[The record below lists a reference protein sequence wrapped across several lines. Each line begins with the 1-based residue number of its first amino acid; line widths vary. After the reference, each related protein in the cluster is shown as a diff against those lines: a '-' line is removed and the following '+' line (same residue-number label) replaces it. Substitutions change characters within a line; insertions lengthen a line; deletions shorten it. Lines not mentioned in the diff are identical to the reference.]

1 MTTNQRDIDLLLIK
15 RSKEGDLRAFDLL
28 IIKYQAKII
37 ALAKR
42 WVVDVHIAEDVA
54 QETFIKAFKS
64 LHSFR
69 EDSAFYTWLYRI
81 GTNTAKNYVISK
93 NRKKEN
99 TESELKNEEEYAS
112 IEQTTEETPEDILL
126 ANSLKEVINKALTD
140 LPEEIRTA
148 ISLRE
153 FEGLSYDEIA
163 KVLSCPVGTVRSR
176 IFRGREELNEVISK
190 SLLTKN
196 NHLKVL

>member
-37 ALAKR
+37 ALARR
-42 WVVDVHIAEDVA
+42 WVVDIHIAEDVA

-112 IEQTTEETPEDILL
+112 IEQITEETPEDILL
-126 ANSLKEVINKALTD
+126 ANSLKELINKALTD

-176 IFRGREELNEVISK
+176 IFRGREELNKVISK
-190 SLLTKN
+190 SLLINN

>member
-1 MTTNQRDIDLLLIK
+1 MTTNQRDIDFLLIK

-42 WVVDVHIAEDVA
+42 WVVDIHIAEDVA

-112 IEQTTEETPEDILL
+112 IEQITEETPEDILL

-176 IFRGREELNEVISK
+176 IFRGREELNKVISK

>member
-42 WVVDVHIAEDVA
+42 WVVDIHIAEDVA

-112 IEQTTEETPEDILL
+112 IEQITEETPEDILL

-176 IFRGREELNEVISK
+176 IFRGREELNKVISK

>member
-42 WVVDVHIAEDVA
+42 WVVDIHIAEDVA

-112 IEQTTEETPEDILL
+112 IEPITEETPEDILL

-190 SLLTKN
+190 SLLIKN

>member
-42 WVVDVHIAEDVA
+42 WVVDIHIAEDVA

-112 IEQTTEETPEDILL
+112 IEQITEETPEDILL

>member
-37 ALAKR
+37 ALARR
-42 WVVDVHIAEDVA
+42 WVVDIHIAEDVA

-112 IEQTTEETPEDILL
+112 IEQITEETPEDILL

-176 IFRGREELNEVISK
+176 IFRGREELNKVISK
-190 SLLTKN
+190 SLLINN

>member
-37 ALAKR
+37 ALARR
-42 WVVDVHIAEDVA
+42 WVVDIHIAEDVA

-99 TESELKNEEEYAS
+99 TESELKNEEEYAP
-112 IEQTTEETPEDILL
+112 IEQTTQETPEDILL
-126 ANSLKEVINKALTD
+126 ANSLKELINKALTD

-176 IFRGREELNEVISK
+176 IFRGREELNQVISK
-190 SLLTKN
+190 SLLINN

>member
-42 WVVDVHIAEDVA
+42 WVVDIHIAEDVA